1 MCFRGSATGKSL
13 EKANK
18 HKLIFLNIPERIEC
32 KLSNILKNVILL
44 SQADVFHWFIND
56 YLIDLVIAIQ
66 LHRDE
71 SNGGA
76 YPENNK

>member
-1 MCFRGSATGKSL
+1 MRLGARATGKSL

-71 SNGGA
+71 INGGA
-76 YPENNK
+76 YPEINK